1 MKAQHAPASIRAA
14 QRLPVVLLAMALML
28 AGCDKTPDQPGDT
41 PGNASARQHIPAPQ
55 PIEPGPLNRGDILS
69 AAARAADMFGAGQ
82 PPPEANRALI
92 DRKFALRLPFGCAGA
107 DAEDWAEWTWNPAT
121 KALKITVRPEQ
132 WDDAPWIAS
141 ITTEQS
147 FEAVEGFWLRR
158 PWTSAETCP
167 SPSVRTPNL
176 TGGGE
181 GRQTVG
187 IAQFFSASSARTLRR
202 GGRPYAV
209 TLKEPVMP
217 DPRTGRFVLS
227 VQGRISGFADGQPF
241 RCWTSSPDLAPV
253 CLVGVEL
260 ESVGIEDLSTGK
272 SVAEWHS

>member
-1 MKAQHAPASIRAA
+1 MKAPHVPGRLRAA
-14 QRLPVVLLAMALML
+14 PSLLAVLLAVPLML
-28 AGCDKTPDQPGDT
+28 AGCDKAQDRTDDA
-41 PGNASARQHIPAPQ
+41 PGNASAQQPPQ
-55 PIEPGPLNRGDILS
+55 PSEPIELSPLNRGDILT

-82 PPPEANRALI
+82 PLPEANRALI

-107 DAEDWAEWTWNPAT
+107 EAEAWAGWTWNPAT
-121 KALKITVRPEQ
+121 KALKVTIRPEQ
-132 WDDAPWIAS
+132 WGDAPWIAA
-141 ITTEQS
+141 IAPERT

-167 SPSVRTPNL
+167 SPSVRTPNM

-187 IAQFFSASSARTLRR
+187 LAQFFSASSPRTLRR

-217 DPRTGRFVLS
+217 DPRTGRFALS
-227 VQGRISGFADGQPF
+227 IRGRISGFADGQPI
-241 RCWTSSPDLAPV
+241 RCWTSSPDLEPV
-253 CLVGVEL
+253 CLVAVEL